1 MFTLI
6 MNIESKEGKVD
17 EIMKVMKENVSEV
30 LKRFPACKVYEV
42 YLDQET
48 EVGSGEDLYS
58 DLSFPKPRKNIITII
73 EKWDSI
79 EDYDNYVMSDFA
91 KSMESSKTD
100 FFEKSS
106 WSLRGLKQ
114 II

>member
-42 YLDQET
+42 YLDQEA

-73 EKWDSI
+73 EKWDSVD
-79 EDYDNYVMSDFA
+79 DYDNYETFLYQQFLFHQIYCHI
-91 KSMESSKTD
+91 
-100 FFEKSS
+100 FFFDQ
-106 WSLRGLKQ
+106 LLKCQ
-114 II
+114 